1 MLQMVALPVADRLR
15 APGPKYSTMAPVP
28 PLTVRM
34 SATLRITSLGAAQP
48 SSSPV
53 RCTPMSLGHLKFH
66 GKPVMT
72 STASAP
78 PTPMATMPRPPALG
92 VWLSVP
98 IIIPPGKAYC
108 SSTTWWMMP
117 EPGFQKPAP

>member
-1 MLQMVALPVADRLR
+1 MLQMVALPVVEIDSV
-15 APGPKYSTMAPVP
+15 PDPKYSTMAPVP
-28 PLTVRM
+28 PLTVST
-34 SATLRITSLGAAQP
+34 SATLRMTSLGDVQP
-48 SSSPV
+48 LIDPL
-53 RCTPMSLGHLKFH
+53 RFTPMSSGQRTPKA
-66 GKPVMT
+66 PPTIT

-108 SSTTWWMMP
+108 SSTTWWMIPDPGCQNPMP
-117 EPGFQKPAP
+117 